1 MFLFLKYRKN
11 LVNLLSSKK
20 YFLGFCVEI
29 PLCWAVLNPQ
39 NPPATVVQARP
50 VWRTIWTKLVHKLG
64 QTSIDWLKD
73 QCDFKSTQPA
83 SKQKQTEFLIH
94 SFLKFSM
101 TNTQRAPCNTN
112 DESLRLWCHKLC
124 CMRNRMLHPY
134 AFLSLYT
141 YFSYFKGPN

>member
-1 MFLFLKYRKN
+1 MYREN

-29 PLCWAVLNPQ
+29 PLCWAVWNPQ
-39 NPPATVVQARP
+39 NPPATLVQDRP

-112 DESLRLWCHKLC
+112 DESLRLWSHKLC
-124 CMRNRMLHPY
+124 AWETGCCILVLFLGVRQLFFIFFKYAGVPY
-134 AFLSLYT
+134 
-141 YFSYFKGPN
+141 

>member
-1 MFLFLKYRKN
+1 MVFFASTKKS
-11 LVNLLSSKK
+11 LVNLQIFLKI
-20 YFLGFCVEI
+20 LGFCVEI
-29 PLCWAVLNPQ
+29 PLCWAVLNPR

-50 VWRTIWTKLVHKLG
+50 VVWRTIWTKLVHKLG

-73 QCDFKSTQPA
+73 QCEFKSTQPA

-124 CMRNRMLHPY
+124 CMY
-134 AFLSLYT
+134 KQDVASLY
-141 YFSYFKGPN
+141 FPMGIRQIFFIFL